1 MQALQGDHDQY
12 PACHAFTRHVFQF
25 LWVSKLK
32 DEREILF
39 VVPGMFSW
47 FPILFPLRE
56 PVQLKADDEIVL
68 HFWRNVSTKHV
79 WYVLA
84 NQHLNSKDV

>member
-1 MQALQGDHDQY
+1 
-12 PACHAFTRHVFQF
+12 
-25 LWVSKLK
+25 
-32 DEREILF
+32 
-39 VVPGMFSW
+39 MFSW

-84 NQHLNSKDV
+84 YQHLNSKDV

>member
-1 MQALQGDHDQY
+1 
-12 PACHAFTRHVFQF
+12 
-25 LWVSKLK
+25 
-32 DEREILF
+32 
-39 VVPGMFSW
+39 MFSW

-84 NQHLNSKDV
+84 NKHLKSKDVNHNSL

>member
-1 MQALQGDHDQY
+1 
-12 PACHAFTRHVFQF
+12 
-25 LWVSKLK
+25 
-32 DEREILF
+32 
-39 VVPGMFSW
+39 MFSW

-84 NQHLNSKDV
+84 NQHLNSKDVFIIGMRKKFHRYEWALSSPTTVAVHNPNGRSYEIGL